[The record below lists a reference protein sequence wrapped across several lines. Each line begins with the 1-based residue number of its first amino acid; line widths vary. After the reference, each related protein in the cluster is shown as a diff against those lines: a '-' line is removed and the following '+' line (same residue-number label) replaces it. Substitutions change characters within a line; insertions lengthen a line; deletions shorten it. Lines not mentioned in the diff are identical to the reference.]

1 MSDLLIT
8 YQSFCGE
15 AKRSTRQGDVV
26 AGTAHSIVNA

>member
-8 YQSFCGE
+8 YQSSCDE

-26 AGTAHSIVNA
+26 AGTTQKIVNA